1 MNTKITSKIQ
11 VDESFINEL
20 VILNIK
26 QRIKE
31 AIEKFDI
38 KKLEKEIENFMKKS
52 NWIKIGNKDVY
63 YESTENVIIPDITKI
78 ELALCN
84 KNFMGEFEDFK
95 GNLITEKQVLNLFFD
110 KVNTNPFINNTYEY
124 KFLKNGKIV
133 IKDRLRYRAN
143 DNSYSASIML
153 DNREKLMCEDSDIN
167 WTNNCTNCVCCN
179 CLKIPVV
186 NLNKSL
192 SQLEL
197 FLQNNIYPEAFSK
210 DLVDEFNILLSLYS
224 KGYIKFEGEN
234 IVETNEFI
242 KDVLNQEFLELNNV
256 SFKKDDILDFIK
268 SNKINLDDDLYK
280 LFLDSLLNCEK
291 ERADIEPYDIK
302 ILDDVNRGH
311 WDLWSEEALEGKI
324 IIDTDKQFV
333 ARNPLA
339 DVNDSGIIGI
349 DFGTKSTVVVYQNDK
364 NTILPMRIGMGQY
377 TKKISTYQYENP
389 TVMEFIN
396 FTNFIEKYN
405 KRSGRPNTKWRDL
418 TISHT
423 AFGDMNSP
431 SSSDDY
437 YAFFNDL
444 KQWTG
449 DKKRQIRIKDKHG
462 NEKVLKPYLELD
474 ENEID
479 PIEIYAYYIGLYIN
493 NMFDSNG
500 IYLNYIISFPVTYE
514 KAIRD
519 KITKSFEN
527 GLKKSLPV
535 EVLNDELCMSKF
547 RVTQGASEPAAY
559 AICALQ
565 EYKIS
570 PEDGEKVFYGVFDF
584 GGGTT
589 DFDFGTWRKANEKEK
604 RRYNYVIEHFG
615 AGGDQYLGGENLL
628 ELLSFEVFKKN
639 QDKLR
644 EQGITFSM
652 PTEGERFPGSEI
664 LISDSQEARFNTRQ
678 LMEVIRPLWEKREGY
693 EKNFESGLI
702 KLSLFDKS
710 GKRKEMF
717 ELEINSEELEK
728 LLKDRIEKGV
738 KNFFEA
744 LKLTFNFK
752 ETEGLKNIIILLAG
766 NSSKSPIVR
775 ELFNKYIEIEA
786 EQIRE
791 YNNNNAEEK
800 IGTEDTKEK
809 EIKRTFE
816 NDIEESAKV
825 EQTILLKEVTCD
837 VTENEYFKIYP
848 PLGSMESYKMQ
859 GIEEKDID
867 ITKPTG
873 KTGVAF
879 GLIECRKGGR
889 IKVVS
894 KNDEIEFKYYIGHDE
909 FGKFSVDISREV
921 KYNEWQLFIDAS
933 EDEFEF
939 YYTNLPEAITN
950 NLSIDGLK
958 RKNIILPIEDE
969 EANVYMRVVSP
980 SCIEYVVGK
989 EEDIKN
995 EKYMTDI
1002 EKIELS

>member
-1 MNTKITSKIQ
+1 MSTRDTYKIQ
-11 VDESFINEL
+11 VDESFLNEV
-20 VILNIK
+20 VILNTK

-31 AIEKFDI
+31 AIKKFDI
-38 KKLEKEIENFMKKS
+38 KKLEKEIENLIKKS
-52 NWIKIGNKDVY
+52 NWVKIGNKDVY
-63 YESTENVIIPDITKI
+63 YESTENAIIPDITKI

-84 KNFMGEFEDFK
+84 KKFISEFEDFK
-95 GNLITEKQVLNLFFD
+95 GELITKEQVLNLFFD
-110 KVNTNPFINNTYEY
+110 KVNTNPFMNNNTYEY
-124 KFLKNGKIV
+124 KFLHNGEIR
-133 IKDRLRYRAN
+133 IRNILRYRAS
-143 DNSYSASIML
+143 DNSYSERIRL
-153 DNREKLMCEDSDIN
+153 NDSNLGCWYNDLN
-167 WTNNCTNCVCCN
+167 WTGSCTSCNPYCN

-192 SQLEL
+192 SKLEL

-210 DLVDEFNILLSLYS
+210 DLIDEFNLLLSLYS

-234 IVETNEFI
+234 IVETDKFI
-242 KDVLNQEFLELNNV
+242 KDVLNQEFLELNKV
-256 SFKKDDILDFIK
+256 SFKKEEILAFIK
-268 SNKINLDDDLYK
+268 SNKVNLDNDLYK
-280 LFLDSLLNCEK
+280 LFSDSLLNCEK

-302 ILDDVNRGH
+302 ILEDVNRGH
-311 WDLWSEEALEGKI
+311 WDLWSEEALEGKV
-324 IIDTDKQFV
+324 IIDTDKKFV

-349 DFGTKSTVVVYQNDK
+349 DFGTKSTVVVYQKDK
-364 NTILPMRIGMGQY
+364 NTVLPMRIGMGQY

-396 FTNFIEKYN
+396 FADFIERYN
-405 KRSGRPNTKWRDL
+405 KRSGRPNTKWSDL
-418 TISHT
+418 TVSHT
-423 AFGDMNSP
+423 AFSDMNSP

-437 YAFFNDL
+437 YAFFSDL

-449 DKKRQIRIKDKHG
+449 DKKRQIRIKDKQG

-500 IYLNYIISFPVTYE
+500 IYLNYILSFPVTYE

-519 KITKSFEN
+519 KITKSFEK

-535 EVLNDELCMSKF
+535 EVLNDEVCMSKF

-644 EQGITFSM
+644 EQGIPFSM
-652 PTEGERFPGSEI
+652 SAEGERFPGSEI

-693 EKNFESGLI
+693 KKNFESGVI
-702 KLSLFDKS
+702 KVSLFDKS

-717 ELEINSEELEK
+717 ELEINSDELET
-728 LLKDRIEKGV
+728 LLKNRIEKGV
-738 KNFFEA
+738 KNFFDA
-744 LKLTFNFK
+744 LNLTFNFK

-775 ELFNKYIEIEA
+775 ELFNKYIGIEA
-786 EQIRE
+786 EKIRKNNKENGE
-791 YNNNNAEEK
+791 YTEEV
-800 IGTEDTKEK
+800 IW
-809 EIKRTFE
+809 
-816 NDIEESAKV
+816 NMP
-825 EQTILLKEVTCD
+825 
-837 VTENEYFKIYP
+837 ENEYFKIYP
-848 PLGSMESYKMQ
+848 PLGSKLTSSSGMYGYGLDLITGSKQ
-859 GIEEKDID
+859 SNQLQDID

-894 KNDEIEFKYYIGHDE
+894 KNNDANNEIKFKYYIGHDE
-909 FGKFSVDISREV
+909 FGKFCVDISREV

-939 YYTNLPEAITN
+939 YYTNLPEATTN

-969 EANVYMRVVSP
+969 EANVYMRAVSP

>member
-1 MNTKITSKIQ
+1 MNTRVTNKIQ
-11 VDESFINEL
+11 VDESFLNEV
-20 VILNIK
+20 VILNTK

-31 AIEKFDI
+31 AIKKFDV
-38 KKLEKEIENFMKKS
+38 LEQKIENFIKKS

-63 YESTENVIIPDITKI
+63 YEATENVIVPNLEIFTCTCRDYT
-78 ELALCN
+78 N
-84 KNFMGEFEDFK
+84 NNWNVFEGFK
-95 GNLITEKQVLNLFFD
+95 GKLPSEEQVNNLFFS
-110 KVNTNPFINNTYEY
+110 KNKLKKFMNGSNVINGN
-124 KFLKNGKIV
+124 KKNYHY
-133 IKDRLRYRAN
+133 IKLN
-143 DNSYSASIML
+143 NKLCFGCSSYSCSL
-153 DNREKLMCEDSDIN
+153 NKCEYNNSHYSWQSDNYWIQ
-167 WTNNCTNCVCCN
+167 
-179 CLKIPVV
+179 IPIV
-186 NLNKSL
+186 NLNKSV
-192 SQLEL
+192 SKLEL

-210 DLVDEFNILLSLYS
+210 DLVDEFNLLLYLYS
-224 KGYIKFEGEN
+224 KGYIKFEEEN
-234 IVETNEFI
+234 IVETDKLI
-242 KDVLNQEFLELNNV
+242 KDVLNQEVLELNKV
-256 SFKKDDILDFIK
+256 SFKKEDVLAFIK
-268 SNKINLDDDLYK
+268 SNKVNLDDNLYK
-280 LFLDSLLNCEK
+280 LFSDSLLNCEK

-302 ILDDVNRGH
+302 ILEDVNRGH
-311 WDLWSEEALEGKI
+311 WDLWSEEALEGKV
-324 IIDTDKQFV
+324 IIDTDKKFV

-349 DFGTKSTVVVYQNDK
+349 DFGTKSTVVVYQKDK
-364 NTILPMRIGMGQY
+364 NTVLPMCIGMGQY

-396 FTNFIEKYN
+396 FTDFIKKYN
-405 KRSGRPNTKWRDL
+405 KRSGRPNTKWSDL

-437 YAFFNDL
+437 YAFFSDL

-500 IYLNYIISFPVTYE
+500 IYLNYILSFPVTYE

-535 EVLNDELCMSKF
+535 EILNDEVCMSKF

-565 EYKIS
+565 EYNIS
-570 PEDGEKVFYGVFDF
+570 PKEDEKVFYGVFDF

-589 DFDFGTWRKANEKEK
+589 DFDFGTWRKANDKEK

-644 EQGITFSM
+644 EEGIPFSM
-652 PTEGERFPGSEI
+652 PAEGERFPGSEI

-693 EKNFESGLI
+693 EKNFESGVI
-702 KLSLFDKS
+702 KVSLFDKS

-717 ELEINSEELEK
+717 ELEINSDELEK
-728 LLKDRIEKGV
+728 LLKNRIEKGV

-766 NSSKSPIVR
+766 NSSKSSIVR

-791 YNNNNAEEK
+791 YNNKENVDCNKSEEA
-800 IGTEDTKEK
+800 ITDTKE
-809 EIKRTFE
+809 EAIW
-816 NDIEESAKV
+816 NIA
-825 EQTILLKEVTCD
+825 
-837 VTENEYFKIYP
+837 ENEYFKIYP

-894 KNDEIEFKYYIGHDE
+894 KNNDANNEIKFKYYIGHDE
-909 FGKFSVDISREV
+909 FGKFCVDISREV

-939 YYTNLPEAITN
+939 YYTNLPEATTN

-969 EANVYMRVVSP
+969 EANVYMRAVSP
-980 SCIEYVVGK
+980 SCIEYVVSK
-989 EEDIKN
+989 EDNIKN

>member
-1 MNTKITSKIQ
+1 MNTRVTNKIQ
-11 VDESFINEL
+11 VDESFFNEV
-20 VILNIK
+20 VILNTK

-31 AIEKFDI
+31 AIKKFDVL
-38 KKLEKEIENFMKKS
+38 KKEIENLIKKS
-52 NWIKIGNKDVY
+52 NWVKIGNKDVY
-63 YESTENVIIPDITKI
+63 YESTENVIVPNLKTFVCGYGTNEIKKFQGFKGVFPTVNQIKGI
-78 ELALCN
+78 FMGKNKL
-84 KNFMGEFEDFK
+84 KNFFDDEGLILNGNGER
-95 GNLITEKQVLNLFFD
+95 
-110 KVNTNPFINNTYEY
+110 
-124 KFLKNGKIV
+124 KIC
-133 IKDRLRYRAN
+133 IKHKDGYDWDIKSDSSHRWN
-143 DNSYSASIML
+143 
-153 DNREKLMCEDSDIN
+153 DSDVIN
-167 WTNNCTNCVCCN
+167 
-179 CLKIPVV
+179 IPIV
-186 NLNKSL
+186 NLDKSF
-192 SQLEL
+192 SKLEL
-197 FLQNNIYPEAFSK
+197 FLKKNIYPEAFSK
-210 DLVDEFNILLSLYS
+210 DLVDEFSFLLSLYS
-224 KGYIKFEGEN
+224 KDYIKFEGEN
-234 IVETNEFI
+234 IVETDKFI
-242 KDVLNQEFLELNNV
+242 KEVLNQEFLELNKI
-256 SFKKDDILDFIK
+256 SFKKEDVLAFVK
-268 SNKINLDDDLYK
+268 SNKVNLDDDLYK
-280 LFLDSLLNCEK
+280 LFSESLLNCEK

-302 ILDDVNRGH
+302 LLDDVNRGH
-311 WDLWSEEALEGKI
+311 WDLWSEEALEGKVV
-324 IIDTDKQFV
+324 IDTDKQFV

-349 DFGTKSTVVVYQNDK
+349 DFGTKSTVVVYQKDK
-364 NTILPMRIGMGQY
+364 NTVLPMRIGMGQY

-396 FTNFIEKYN
+396 FANFIEKYN
-405 KRSGRPNTKWRDL
+405 KRSGRPNTKWSDL
-418 TISHT
+418 TVSHT
-423 AFGDMNSP
+423 AFSDMNSP

-437 YAFFNDL
+437 YAFFSDL

-500 IYLNYIISFPVTYE
+500 IYLNYILSFPVTYE

-519 KITKSFEN
+519 KITKSFEK

-535 EVLNDELCMSKF
+535 EVLNDEGCMSKF

-644 EQGITFSM
+644 EQGIPFSM
-652 PTEGERFPGSEI
+652 PAEGERFPGSEI

-693 EKNFESGLI
+693 EKNFESGVI
-702 KLSLFDKS
+702 KVSLFDKS

-717 ELEINSEELEK
+717 ELEINSDELET
-728 LLKDRIEKGV
+728 LLKNRIEKGV
-738 KNFFEA
+738 KNFFDA
-744 LKLTFNFK
+744 LNLTFNFK

-775 ELFNKYIEIEA
+775 ELFNKYIGIEA
-786 EQIRE
+786 EKIRKDNKENGE
-791 YNNNNAEEK
+791 YTEEV
-800 IGTEDTKEK
+800 IW
-809 EIKRTFE
+809 
-816 NDIEESAKV
+816 NMP
-825 EQTILLKEVTCD
+825 
-837 VTENEYFKIYP
+837 ENEYFKIYP
-848 PLGSMESYKMQ
+848 PLGSKLTSSSGMYGYGLDLITGSKQ
-859 GIEEKDID
+859 SNQLQDID

-894 KNDEIEFKYYIGHDE
+894 KNNDANNEIKFKYYIGHDE
-909 FGKFSVDISREV
+909 FGKFCVDISREV

-939 YYTNLPEAITN
+939 YYTNLPEATTN
-950 NLSIDGLK
+950 NLSINGLK

-969 EANVYMRVVSP
+969 DANVYMRAVSP
-980 SCIEYVVGK
+980 SCIEYVVSK

>member
-1 MNTKITSKIQ
+1 MSTRDTYKIQ
-11 VDESFINEL
+11 VDESFLNEV
-20 VILNIK
+20 VILNTK

-31 AIEKFDI
+31 AIKKFDVL
-38 KKLEKEIENFMKKS
+38 KKEIENLIKKS

-63 YESTENVIIPDITKI
+63 YESTENVIVPNLETFVCGSGTNEIKKFEGFDGEFPTVNQIKAI
-78 ELALCN
+78 FMGKNKL
-84 KNFMGEFEDFK
+84 KNFFDDDGW
-95 GNLITEKQVLNLFFD
+95 ILNGD
-110 KVNTNPFINNTYEY
+110 GDERKCIKY
-124 KFLKNGKIV
+124 KNGYDWDIIEDRSHSWNDDDV
-133 IKDRLRYRAN
+133 IN
-143 DNSYSASIML
+143 
-153 DNREKLMCEDSDIN
+153 
-167 WTNNCTNCVCCN
+167 
-179 CLKIPVV
+179 IPIV
-186 NLNKSL
+186 NLEKYL
-192 SQLEL
+192 SKLEL
-197 FLQNNIYPEAFSK
+197 FLKNNMCPEAFSK
-210 DLVDEFNILLSLYS
+210 DLVEEFNLLSSLYS
-224 KGYIKFEGEN
+224 KGYIKFEEEN
-234 IVETNEFI
+234 IVETDKFI
-242 KDVLNQEFLELNNV
+242 KDILNQEVLELNKI
-256 SFKKDDILDFIK
+256 SFNKEEILDFIK
-268 SNKINLDDDLYK
+268 SNKVNLDDDLYK
-280 LFLDSLLNCEK
+280 LFSESLLNCEK

-302 ILDDVNRGH
+302 ILEDVNRGH
-311 WDLWSEEALEGKI
+311 WDLWSEEALEGKVV
-324 IIDTDKQFV
+324 IDTDKQFV

-349 DFGTKSTVVVYQNDK
+349 DFGTKSTVVVYQKDK

-437 YAFFNDL
+437 YAFFSDL

-500 IYLNYIISFPVTYE
+500 IYLNYILSFPVTYE

-644 EQGITFSM
+644 EQGIPFSM
-652 PTEGERFPGSEI
+652 PAEGERFPGSEI

-693 EKNFESGLI
+693 EKNFESGVI
-702 KLSLFDKS
+702 KVSLFDKS

-717 ELEINSEELEK
+717 ELEINSDELEK
-728 LLKDRIEKGV
+728 LLKNRIEKGV

-766 NSSKSPIVR
+766 NSSKSPIVK

-786 EQIRE
+786 KQIRE
-791 YNNNNAEEK
+791 YNNKENVDCNKSEEFIK
-800 IGTEDTKEK
+800 EEVITDTKE
-809 EIKRTFE
+809 EAIW
-816 NDIEESAKV
+816 NIA
-825 EQTILLKEVTCD
+825 
-837 VTENEYFKIYP
+837 ENEYFKIYP

-894 KNDEIEFKYYIGHDE
+894 KNNDANDEIKFKYYIGHDE
-909 FGKFSVDISREV
+909 FGKFCVDISREV

-939 YYTNLPEAITN
+939 YYTNLPEATTN
-950 NLSIDGLK
+950 NLSINGLK

-969 EANVYMRVVSP
+969 DANVYMRAVSP
-980 SCIEYVVGK
+980 SCIEYVVSK

>member
-1 MNTKITSKIQ
+1 MNTRITNKIQ
-11 VDESFINEL
+11 VDESFLNEV
-20 VILNIK
+20 VILNTK

-31 AIEKFDI
+31 AVKKFDVL
-38 KKLEKEIENFMKKS
+38 KKEIENLIKKS

-63 YESTENVIIPDITKI
+63 YELTENAIIPDITKI

-84 KNFMGEFEDFK
+84 KNFIDEFEDFK
-95 GNLITEKQVLNLFFD
+95 GKLITEKQVLNLFFD
-110 KVNTNPFINNTYEY
+110 RVNTNPFMNNNTSEY
-124 KFLKNGKIV
+124 MFLHNGKIE
-133 IKDRLRYRAN
+133 IRDKLRYGTS
-143 DNSYSASIML
+143 DNSHSERINLNDGKVSCRYDL
-153 DNREKLMCEDSDIN
+153 N
-167 WTNNCTNCVCCN
+167 WTNGCGRCIYCN

-192 SQLEL
+192 SKLEL

-210 DLVDEFNILLSLYS
+210 DLVDEFNLLLSLYS
-224 KGYIKFEGEN
+224 KGYIKFEEEN
-234 IVETNEFI
+234 IVETDKFI
-242 KDVLNQEFLELNNV
+242 KDVLNQEVLELNKV
-256 SFKKDDILDFIK
+256 SFKKEDILAFVK

-280 LFLDSLLNCEK
+280 LFSDSLLNCEN
-291 ERADIEPYDIK
+291 ERANIEPYDIK
-302 ILDDVNRGH
+302 ILEDVNRGH
-311 WDLWSEEALEGKI
+311 WDLWSEEALEGKVV
-324 IIDTDKQFV
+324 IDTDKQFV

-349 DFGTKSTVVVYQNDK
+349 DFGTKSTVVVYQKDK

-396 FTNFIEKYN
+396 FTDFIEKYN
-405 KRSGRPNTKWRDL
+405 KRSGRPNTTRNDL
-418 TISHT
+418 TISHK
-423 AFGDMNSP
+423 AFAAMNSP

-437 YAFFNDL
+437 YAFFSNL

-449 DKKRQIRIKDKHG
+449 DKKRQIIIKDKHG

-500 IYLNYIISFPVTYE
+500 IYLNYILSFPVTYE

-519 KITKSFEN
+519 KITKSFEK

-535 EVLNDELCMSKF
+535 EVLNDEACMSKF

-565 EYKIS
+565 EYNIS
-570 PEDGEKVFYGVFDF
+570 PKEDEKVFYGVFDF

-644 EQGITFSM
+644 EEGIPFSM
-652 PTEGERFPGSEI
+652 PAEGERFLGSEI

-678 LMEVIRPLWEKREGY
+678 LMEIIRPFWEKREGY
-693 EKNFESGLI
+693 EKNFESGVI
-702 KLSLFDKS
+702 KVLLFDKS

-717 ELEINSEELEK
+717 ELEINSDELEK
-728 LLKDRIEKGV
+728 LLKNRIEKGV

-766 NSSKSPIVR
+766 NSSKSSIVR

-791 YNNNNAEEK
+791 YNNKENVDCNKSEEA
-800 IGTEDTKEK
+800 ITDTKE
-809 EIKRTFE
+809 EAIW
-816 NDIEESAKV
+816 NIA
-825 EQTILLKEVTCD
+825 
-837 VTENEYFKIYP
+837 ENEYFKIYP

-894 KNDEIEFKYYIGHDE
+894 KNNDANNEIKFKYYIGHDE
-909 FGKFSVDISREV
+909 FGKFCVDISREV

-939 YYTNLPEAITN
+939 YYTNLPEATTN
-950 NLSIDGLK
+950 NLSIDGLR

-969 EANVYMRVVSP
+969 EANVYIRAVSP
-980 SCIEYVVGK
+980 SCIEYVVSK

>member
-1 MNTKITSKIQ
+1 MNTRITNKIQ
-11 VDESFINEL
+11 VDESFLNEV
-20 VILNIK
+20 VILNTK

-31 AIEKFDI
+31 AIKKFDI
-38 KKLEKEIENFMKKS
+38 KKLEKEIENLIKKS

-63 YESTENVIIPDITKI
+63 YEATENVIVPNLETFTCTCRDYT
-78 ELALCN
+78 N
-84 KNFMGEFEDFK
+84 NNWNVFEGFK
-95 GNLITEKQVLNLFFD
+95 GELPSEEQVNNLFFSENRLE
-110 KVNTNPFINNTYEY
+110 KFVNGSDVINGNGRWYY
-124 KFLKNGKIV
+124 YIKFS
-133 IKDRLRYRAN
+133 
-143 DNSYSASIML
+143 NSYC
-153 DNREKLMCEDSDIN
+153 RG
-167 WTNNCTNCVCCN
+167 CTRGCHLNYCYYSGWGWIQ
-179 CLKIPVV
+179 IPIV
-186 NLNKSL
+186 NLDTSFSK
-192 SQLEL
+192 LEL
-197 FLQNNIYPEAFSK
+197 FLKNNIYPETFSK
-210 DLVDEFNILLSLYS
+210 DLVDEFNLLLYLYL
-224 KGYIKFEGEN
+224 KGYIKFEEEN
-234 IVETNEFI
+234 IVETDKFI
-242 KDVLNQEFLELNNV
+242 KDVLNQEFLELNKV
-256 SFKKDDILDFIK
+256 SFKKEDILDFIN
-268 SNKINLDDDLYK
+268 SNKINLDNDLYK
-280 LFLDSLLNCEK
+280 LFSDSLLNCEK

-302 ILDDVNRGH
+302 MLDDVNRGH
-311 WDLWSEEALEGKI
+311 WDLWSEEVLEGKV

-349 DFGTKSTVVVYQNDK
+349 DFGTKSTVVVYQKDK
-364 NTILPMRIGMGQY
+364 NSILPMRIGMGQY

-396 FTNFIEKYN
+396 FTDFIERYN
-405 KRSGRPNTKWRDL
+405 KRSGRPNTKWSDL

-500 IYLNYIISFPVTYE
+500 IYLNYILSFPVTYE

-519 KITKSFEN
+519 KITKSFEK

-535 EVLNDELCMSKF
+535 EVLNDETCMSKF

-570 PEDGEKVFYGVFDF
+570 PEDGQKVFYGVFDF

-644 EQGITFSM
+644 EQGIPFSM
-652 PTEGERFPGSEI
+652 PAEGERFPGSEI

-693 EKNFESGLI
+693 EKNFESGVI
-702 KLSLFDKS
+702 KVSLFDKS

-717 ELEINSEELEK
+717 ELEINSEELET
-728 LLKDRIEKGV
+728 LLKNRIEKGV
-738 KNFFEA
+738 KNFFDA
-744 LKLTFNFK
+744 LRLTFNFK

-786 EQIRE
+786 EQIRKNNKE
-791 YNNNNAEEK
+791 NGDYNKSEEV
-800 IGTEDTKEK
+800 IWN
-809 EIKRTFE
+809 I
-816 NDIEESAKV
+816 V
-825 EQTILLKEVTCD
+825 
-837 VTENEYFKIYP
+837 ENEYFKIYP
-848 PLGSMESYKMQ
+848 PLGSKVTSSSGMYGYGLDLITGSKQ
-859 GIEEKDID
+859 SNQVQEKDID

-894 KNDEIEFKYYIGHDE
+894 KNNDANNEIKFKYYIGHDE
-909 FGKFSVDISREV
+909 FGKFCVDISREV

-939 YYTNLPEAITN
+939 YYTNLPEATTN

-969 EANVYMRVVSP
+969 EANVYIRAVSP

>member
-1 MNTKITSKIQ
+1 MNTRVTNKIQ
-11 VDESFINEL
+11 VDESFFNEV
-20 VILNIK
+20 VILNTK

-31 AIEKFDI
+31 AIKKFDVL
-38 KKLEKEIENFMKKS
+38 KKEIENLIKKS
-52 NWIKIGNKDVY
+52 NWVKIGNKDVY
-63 YESTENVIIPDITKI
+63 YESIENVIVPNLKTFVCGYG
-78 ELALCN
+78 EN
-84 KNFMGEFEDFK
+84 KRKKFEGFK
-95 GNLITEKQVLNLFFD
+95 GELPSEKQILNIFTGNFKLNIFY
-110 KVNTNPFINNTYEY
+110 INSCII
-124 KFLKNGKIV
+124 NGNGDTK
-133 IKDRLRYRAN
+133 
-143 DNSYSASIML
+143 SYIRCA
-153 DNREKLMCEDSDIN
+153 DGRDIN
-167 WTNNCTNCVCCN
+167 LYNNCWYHHSSGDNGIIN
-179 CLKIPVV
+179 IPIV
-186 NLNKSL
+186 NLNKFL
-192 SQLEL
+192 SKLEL
-197 FLQNNIYPEAFSK
+197 FLQNNIYPEEFSK
-210 DLVDEFNILLSLYS
+210 DLIDEFNILLSLYS
-224 KGYIKFEGEN
+224 KGYIKFEEEN
-234 IVETNEFI
+234 IVETDKFI
-242 KDVLNQEFLELNNV
+242 KDVLNQEFLELNKV
-256 SFKKDDILDFIK
+256 SFKKEEILAFLK

-280 LFLDSLLNCEK
+280 LFSESLLNCEK

-302 ILDDVNRGH
+302 ILEDVNRGH
-311 WDLWSEEALEGKI
+311 WDLWSEEALEGKV
-324 IIDTDKQFV
+324 IIDTDKKFV

-349 DFGTKSTVVVYQNDK
+349 DFGTKSTVVVYQKDK
-364 NTILPMRIGMGQY
+364 NTVLPMRIGMGQY

-396 FTNFIEKYN
+396 FTDFIEKYN
-405 KRSGRPNTKWRDL
+405 KRSGRPNTKWSDL

-437 YAFFNDL
+437 YAFFSDL

-500 IYLNYIISFPVTYE
+500 IYLNYILSFPVTYE

-519 KITKSFEN
+519 KITKSFEK

-535 EVLNDELCMSKF
+535 EVLNDEACMSKF

-565 EYKIS
+565 EYKIL

-644 EQGITFSM
+644 EQGIPFSM
-652 PTEGERFPGSEI
+652 PAEGERFPGSEI

-702 KLSLFDKS
+702 KVSLFDKS

-728 LLKDRIEKGV
+728 LLKNRIEKGV

-766 NSSKSPIVR
+766 NSSKSTIVR

-786 EQIRE
+786 KQIRE
-791 YNNNNAEEK
+791 YNNKENVDCNKSEEV
-800 IGTEDTKEK
+800 ITDTKE
-809 EIKRTFE
+809 EAIW
-816 NDIEESAKV
+816 NVS
-825 EQTILLKEVTCD
+825 
-837 VTENEYFKIYP
+837 ENEYFKIYP
-848 PLGSMESYKMQ
+848 PLGSMESCKIQ
-859 GIEEKDID
+859 EVEEKDINIKKPTKSTKTRVAFGLTIENMESYKKQKIKEKNID

-879 GLIECRKGGR
+879 GLIQCRKGGR

-894 KNDEIEFKYYIGHDE
+894 KNNDANNEIKFKYYIGHDE
-909 FGKFSVDISREV
+909 FGKFCVDISREV

-939 YYTNLPEAITN
+939 YYTNLPEATTN

-969 EANVYMRVVSP
+969 EANVYMRAVSP

>member
-1 MNTKITSKIQ
+1 MNTRITNKIQ
-11 VDESFINEL
+11 VDESFLNEV
-20 VILNIK
+20 VILNTK

-31 AIEKFDI
+31 AIKKFDVL
-38 KKLEKEIENFMKKS
+38 KREIENLIKKS

-63 YESTENVIIPDITKI
+63 YEATENIIFPNLETFICSYTWENFNSI
-78 ELALCN
+78 FEGFEGEL
-84 KNFMGEFEDFK
+84 
-95 GNLITEKQVLNLFFD
+95 ISEKQASQLFVNKKD
-110 KVNTNPFINNTYEY
+110 KNI
-124 KFLKNGKIV
+124 FLKQSGEKTFYENCDNIEHQWLHYKVDNNIYWMSISDTWGDKGI
-133 IKDRLRYRAN
+133 RRYEN
-143 DNSYSASIML
+143 YN
-153 DNREKLMCEDSDIN
+153 DIN
-167 WTNNCTNCVCCN
+167 V
-179 CLKIPVV
+179 LYIPVV

-192 SQLEL
+192 SLLEL
-197 FLQNNIYPEAFSK
+197 FLQNKIYPEAFSK
-210 DLVDEFNILLSLYS
+210 DLIDEFNLLLYLYL
-224 KGYIKFEGEN
+224 KGYIRFEGEN
-234 IVETNEFI
+234 IVETYKFI
-242 KDVLNQEFLELNNV
+242 KDVLNQEFLELNKV
-256 SFKKDDILDFIK
+256 SFKKEDVLAFVK

-280 LFLDSLLNCEK
+280 LFSESLLNCEK

-302 ILDDVNRGH
+302 LLDDVNRGH
-311 WDLWSEEALEGKI
+311 WDLWSEEALEGKVV
-324 IIDTDKQFV
+324 IDTDKQFV

-349 DFGTKSTVVVYQNDK
+349 DFGTKSTVVVYQKDK

-396 FTNFIEKYN
+396 FIDFIERYN
-405 KRSGRPNTKWRDL
+405 KRSGRPNTKWSDL

-423 AFGDMNSP
+423 AFSDMNSP

-437 YAFFNDL
+437 YAFFSDL

-474 ENEID
+474 DNEID

-500 IYLNYIISFPVTYE
+500 IYLNYILSFPVTYE

-519 KITKSFEN
+519 KITKSFEK

-535 EVLNDELCMSKF
+535 EVLNDEECMSKF

-644 EQGITFSM
+644 EEGIPFSM
-652 PTEGERFPGSEI
+652 PAEGERFPGSEV
-664 LISDSQEARFNTRQ
+664 LISDSQEARFNTKQ

-693 EKNFESGLI
+693 EKNFESGVI
-702 KLSLFDKS
+702 KVSLFDKS

-728 LLKDRIEKGV
+728 LLKSRIEKGV

-744 LKLTFNFK
+744 LKLTFNFE

-791 YNNNNAEEK
+791 YNNSNSEK
-800 IGTEDTKEK
+800 I
-809 EIKRTFE
+809 EIKGTSK
-816 NDIEESAKV
+816 NDIEESEEV
-825 EQTILLKEVTCD
+825 ERNTLLKEFTNILKEVTCN

-848 PLGSMESYKMQ
+848 PLGSIESYKIQ
-859 GIEEKDID
+859 GTEEEDID

-894 KNDEIEFKYYIGHDE
+894 KNNDANNEIKFKYYIGHDE
-909 FGKFSVDISREV
+909 FGKLCVDISREV

-939 YYTNLPEAITN
+939 YYTNLPEATTN

-969 EANVYMRVVSP
+969 EANVYMRAVSP
-980 SCIEYVVGK
+980 SCIEYVVSK
-989 EEDIKN
+989 EEEIKE
-995 EKYMTDI
+995 EKYMSDI
-1002 EKIELS
+1002 VKIELS

>member
-1 MNTKITSKIQ
+1 MSTRDTYKIQ
-11 VDESFINEL
+11 VDESFLNKV
-20 VILNIK
+20 VILNTK

-31 AIEKFDI
+31 AIKKFDI
-38 KKLEKEIENFMKKS
+38 KKLEKEIENLIKKS

-63 YESTENVIIPDITKI
+63 YEATENAIIPDITKI

-84 KNFMGEFEDFK
+84 KKFISEFEDFK
-95 GNLITEKQVLNLFFD
+95 GELITKEQVLNLFFD
-110 KVNTNPFINNTYEY
+110 RANTNPFMVNNDY
-124 KFLKNGKIV
+124 KFIHDGEIRNR
-133 IKDRLRYRAN
+133 DCLRYRAS
-143 DNSYSASIML
+143 DNSYSERIYL
-153 DNREKLMCEDSDIN
+153 KDKNNLYCKNRDIN
-167 WTNNCTNCVCCN
+167 WTKSCTSHSWCN

-192 SQLEL
+192 SKLEL

-210 DLVDEFNILLSLYS
+210 DLIDEFNLLLSLYS

-234 IVETNEFI
+234 IVETDKFI
-242 KDVLNQEFLELNNV
+242 KDVLNQEFLELNKV
-256 SFKKDDILDFIK
+256 SFKKEEILDFIK
-268 SNKINLDDDLYK
+268 SNKVNLDDDLYK
-280 LFLDSLLNCEK
+280 LFSDSLLNCEK

-302 ILDDVNRGH
+302 ILEDVNRGH
-311 WDLWSEEALEGKI
+311 WDLWSEEALEGKV
-324 IIDTDKQFV
+324 IIDTDKKFV

-349 DFGTKSTVVVYQNDK
+349 DFGTKSTVVVYQKDK
-364 NTILPMRIGMGQY
+364 NTVLPMRIGMGQY

-396 FTNFIEKYN
+396 FADFIEKYN
-405 KRSGRPNTKWRDL
+405 KRSGRPNTKWSDL
-418 TISHT
+418 TVSHT
-423 AFGDMNSP
+423 AFSDMNSP

-437 YAFFNDL
+437 YAFFSDL

-500 IYLNYIISFPVTYE
+500 IYLNYILSFPVTYE

-519 KITKSFEN
+519 KITKSFEK

-535 EVLNDELCMSKF
+535 EVLNDEGCMSKF

-570 PEDGEKVFYGVFDF
+570 PQDGEKVFYGVFDF

-644 EQGITFSM
+644 EQGIPFSM
-652 PTEGERFPGSEI
+652 PAEEERFPGSEI

-693 EKNFESGLI
+693 EKNFESGVI
-702 KLSLFDKS
+702 KVSLFDKS

-728 LLKDRIEKGV
+728 LLKNRIEKGV

-775 ELFNKYIEIEA
+775 ELFNKYIGIEA

-791 YNNNNAEEK
+791 YNKENGECTEEV
-800 IGTEDTKEK
+800 IW
-809 EIKRTFE
+809 
-816 NDIEESAKV
+816 NMP
-825 EQTILLKEVTCD
+825 
-837 VTENEYFKIYP
+837 ENEYFKIYP
-848 PLGSMESYKMQ
+848 PLGSKLTSSSGMYGYGLDLITGSKQ
-859 GIEEKDID
+859 SNKLQDID

-894 KNDEIEFKYYIGHDE
+894 KNNDANNEIKFKYYIGHDE
-909 FGKFSVDISREV
+909 FGKFCVDISREV

-939 YYTNLPEAITN
+939 YYTNLPEATTN

-969 EANVYMRVVSP
+969 EANVYMRAVSP
-980 SCIEYVVGK
+980 SCIEYVVSK